1 MKSMKAWLFE
11 NGVRLPNILYEGGG
25 VLKTDEGH
33 TSQAIDTSTPEKRK
47 AAQESVHRT
56 LSAIHDH
63 FKRNHQTDI
72 FSDRLV
78 TGQAYSG
85 STKAFM
91 DSKIKHDDFAKHK
104 PAVGDVDV
112 KIDHAHRDIVSQGLR
127 HGQTF
132 GDHTILK
139 VHRKGEVHVLARHNA
154 TGHIHQFDFEPVH
167 NPDHPFTDFARS
179 SSFRDSRTHPAIKG
193 MHHKIL
199 LNAVGGE
206 THKFG
211 SKGLV
216 SRTDE
221 TDATTDTHHITKKLF
236 GHKANEAD
244 LHSFTGL
251 TQLIKKHIPKER
263 HQEIIERFA
272 KRGGGEDHP
281 ATKHLRS
288 ELGAHL
294 KEEDQGDHHVAG
306 FFGGTDPHTHM
317 GHAQDMKKL
326 YKKTG
331 ASKMVWGMSQKAT
344 GVFSS
349 HEKADIIRKQWGD
362 NDIHPTVTK
371 SMGSMAAE
379 AHAAMPEGRKHLHLM
394 VGEDR
399 RDMGEKFV
407 QALHG
412 GKIKE
417 MEGKKFD
424 SVTLH
429 VASGDRSHGFSGT
442 KMRTSVANDDFD
454 TYSKHLGPS
463 FSKNKKK
470 SYFNRIKDG
479 LNSGALK
486 VKRK

>member
-1 MKSMKAWLFE
+1 MKHLRDFL
-11 NGVRLPNILYEGGG
+11 VEGGG
-25 VLKTDEGH
+25 VLKTDDGH
-33 TSQAIDTSTPEKRK
+33 ASQAIDTSTPEKRK
-47 AAQESVHRT
+47 QAQDSVHRT

-63 FKRNHQTDI
+63 FKQNHQTDI

-78 TGQAYSG
+78 TGRAYSG

-91 DSKIKHDDFAKHK
+91 DKKIGHERFAKSK
-104 PAVGDVDV
+104 PAVGDIDV
-112 KIDHAHRDIVSQGLR
+112 KIDHGHRDIVSQGLR

-139 VHRKGEVHVLARHNA
+139 VHRKGEVHVLARHNP

-167 NPDHPFTDFARS
+167 NPDHPFSDFARS
-179 SSFRDSRTHPAIKG
+179 SSFRDSETHPSIKG
-193 MHHKIL
+193 MHHKVL

-211 SKGLV
+211 SRGLV

-221 TDATTDTHHITKKLF
+221 NDRSTDTHHITRKLF
-236 GHKANEAD
+236 GDKANEAD

-263 HQEIIERFA
+263 HEEIIQRYA

-281 ATKHLRS
+281 STKHLRQ
-288 ELGAHL
+288 ELGTHL
-294 KEEDQGDHHVAG
+294 KEEDEVHHHVAG
-306 FFGGTDPHTHM
+306 FFGGNDPSTHM

-326 YKKTG
+326 YKSTG
-331 ASKMVWGMSQKAT
+331 ATKMVWGMSQKAT
-344 GVFSS
+344 GVFSPE
-349 HEKADIIRKQWGD
+349 EKTEIIRRQWGGK
-362 NDIHPTVTK
+362 DIHPTVTK

-379 AHAAMPEGRKHLHLM
+379 AHDAMPAGRKHLHLM

-399 RDMGEKFV
+399 RGMGEKFI
-407 QALHG
+407 QALHA

-429 VASGDRSHGFSGT
+429 VASGDRTHGFSGT
-442 KMRTSVANDDFD
+442 KMRNAAANDDFD
-454 TYSKHLGPS
+454 TYSKHMGPA
-463 FSKNKKK
+463 FSKAKKR
-470 SYFNRIKDG
+470 SYFERIKQG
-479 LNSGALK
+479 LASGALS